1 MSINTT
7 QQFSGAVDPEALH
20 SDMTI
25 ERIETEAIRVPLA
38 REFRG
43 SFYRMTHRSTTILR
57 VHTKGGLVG
66 EAYVGDE
73 DSGLA
78 EIDGIITNELAP
90 IAVGKDSLSIDA
102 RWREGFAVTK
112 DILRDRRLGLV
123 SLAALDAA
131 LWDLYGKYVGLPLWK
146 IWGGNTNRK
155 KIIAI
160 GGYYGDPLGSIGEEI
175 DFYRQKGLGGIKFKV
190 GGASPAVDADRV
202 RAAREA
208 AGDDFVITIDANQ
221 GFAVADA
228 IELSQRISDLNV
240 EWFEEPVLWTQDPEG
255 LRDVRMRGS
264 VAVCAGQSEYS
275 PTGCRRLMDVGA
287 IDVCNFDS
295 SWSGGPTPWLR
306 TAAIADSFGVRMAH
320 HEEPQ
325 ISSHLLAGNANSAYV
340 ECFHP
345 DRDPLWWDL
354 ISTDRTYEDGHLVLG
369 DAPGLGWELDRDYIN
384 EYRVRF
390 D

>member
-1 MSINTT
+1 MSNTT
-7 QQFSGAVDPEALH
+7 QILSSPLN
-20 SDMTI
+20 SDAQNDDLI
-25 ERIETEAIRVPLA
+25 IDRIETEAIRVPLA

-43 SFYRMTHRSTTILR
+43 SFYHMTHRSTTILR

-78 EIDGIITNELAP
+78 EIDGIIKRELTPVAL
-90 IAVGKDSLSIDA
+90 GKNAMSINA
-102 RWREGFAVTK
+102 RWQEGFAVTK

-123 SLAALDAA
+123 ALAGLDAA
-131 LWDLYGKYVGLPLWK
+131 LWDLFGKHTNLPLWK
-146 IWGGNTNRK
+146 IWGGNSDRR

-160 GGYYGDPLGSIGEEI
+160 GGYYGDPLGDISEEI
-175 DFYRQKGLGGIKFKV
+175 AYYQEKGLAGIKFKV
-190 GGASPAVDADRV
+190 GGASPQEDAQRV

-208 AGDDFVITIDANQ
+208 AGDDFIITIDANQ
-221 GFAVADA
+221 GYTVADA
-228 IELSQRISDLNV
+228 IELSQQISDLNI

-275 PTGCRRLMDVGA
+275 PTGSRRLMDIGA

-295 SWSGGPTPWLR
+295 SWSGGPTQWLK

-354 ISTDRTYEDGHLVLG
+354 IATERNYQDGYLIL
-369 DAPGLGWELDRDYIN
+369 DDSPGLGWELNRDYID
-384 EYRVRF
+384 EYRVNF